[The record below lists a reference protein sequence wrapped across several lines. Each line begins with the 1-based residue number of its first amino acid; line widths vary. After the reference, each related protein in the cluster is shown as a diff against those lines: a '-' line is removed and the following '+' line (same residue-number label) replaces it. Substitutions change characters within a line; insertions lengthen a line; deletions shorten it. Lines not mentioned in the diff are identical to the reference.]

1 MKALKWYATA
11 SALALSVACTVP
23 SLADVKIEDI
33 VNDATTTNDVVTNG
47 LGNSGQRH
55 SPLAAIN
62 KDNIGSLAPAW
73 AMSLGGE
80 KMRGQE
86 AQPLVKDGVMYI
98 TGSYSRLWAI
108 DVKTGREIW
117 QYDHRLPEGILPCC
131 DVINRGASLIGDKV
145 IFGTLDA
152 KLVALDQKSGKVV
165 WTKEIGDFKAGF
177 SYSAA
182 PLIVPTKAHGPLLLN
197 GVSGGEFGIVG
208 RVDARSVETG
218 EIVWSRPTIEGHVGT
233 LKGKD
238 SSMTGKKNESW
249 PGDLWKTGGGA
260 TWLGGTFD
268 ADTGLAFFGTGNPA
282 PWNSHMRPGDNKWT
296 CARIAID
303 VETGDIKW
311 GYQTTPNDGWDYDGV
326 NEVVAF
332 DKDGKKLVATADRN
346 GFFYVLDRATGAF
359 QGGYPF
365 VEKISWAKEIGKD
378 GRPVFDPANRPG
390 DPKKSADGKKGS
402 AVFAVPSFLGGKN
415 QMPMAYSPQTG
426 LFYVPSN
433 EWGMDLWNEPVAYKK
448 GAAYLG
454 AGFTIKP
461 IFDDHIGALKAI
473 DPMTGKIVW
482 SNKSKSPLWGGVLT
496 TAGGLVFYGTPEGD
510 LKGVDAATGKE
521 LWSFNTGSGIVA
533 PPITWEQDGEQMI
546 SVVSGWGGAVPLWGG
561 EVAKTVS
568 NLNQGGMVW
577 TFKMPKK
584 MAAQ

>member
-11 SALALSVACTVP
+11 SAVALSVACTVP
-23 SLADVKIEDI
+23 SLADVKIDDI

-55 SPLAAIN
+55 SPLAAVN
-62 KDNIGSLAPAW
+62 RENVGSLVPAW

-86 AQPLVKDGVMYI
+86 SQPLVKDGVMYI
-98 TGSYSRLWAI
+98 TGSYSRVFAI
-108 DVKTGREIW
+108 DVKTGRELW

-131 DVINRGASLIGDKV
+131 DVINRGGSLIGDKF

-152 KLVALDQKSGKVV
+152 KLVALDQKSGKVL
-165 WTKEIGDFKAGF
+165 WTKEIGDFKAGY

-218 EIVWSRPTIEGHVGT
+218 EIVWSRPTIEGHVGS

-238 SSMTGKKNESW
+238 TTMTGKKNESW

-359 QGGYPF
+359 QGAYPF
-365 VEKISWAKEIGKD
+365 VEKINWAKEIGKD
-378 GRPVFDPANRPG
+378 GRPVFDPASRPG

-402 AVFAVPSFLGGKN
+402 PVFAVPSFLGGKN

-426 LFYVPSN
+426 LFYVPAN

-454 AGFTIKP
+454 ACFTIKP
-461 IFDDHIGALKAI
+461 VFDDHIGALKAI

-496 TAGGLVFYGTPEGD
+496 TAGGLVFHGTPEGD
-510 LKGVDAATGKE
+510 LKGLDAATGKE
-521 LWSFNTGSGIVA
+521 LWSFNTGSGIIA

-546 SVVSGWGGAVPLWGG
+546 SVISGWGGAVPLWGG

-577 TFKMPKK
+577 TFKLPKK